1 MCTHT
6 SRVLSRVPFIS
17 SGVVG
22 HEGAVQVLSLTS
34 QLSKSSKWRQN
45 LGHQHLIKQSISKK
59 KTGWQMH
66 ALPVH
71 FFLHQH
77 FVIDM
82 SPST

>member
-59 KTGWQMH
+59 NRLANAHTTC
-66 ALPVH
+66 A